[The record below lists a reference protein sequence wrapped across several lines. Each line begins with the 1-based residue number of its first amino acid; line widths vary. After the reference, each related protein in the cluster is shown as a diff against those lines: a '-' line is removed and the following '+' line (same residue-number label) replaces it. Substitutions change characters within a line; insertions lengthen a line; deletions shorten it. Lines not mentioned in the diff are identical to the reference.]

1 MNHEIKFVFA
11 DTLCP
16 GDHILDSEG
25 QELAIKAIEA
35 APNGRLE
42 FTVRYAEAGFYA
54 DRDYIISKTPK
65 TRIAKLITVEPPD
78 ETAALPELGNDLP
91 EPGPI
96 DQRTA
101 RELLAALKAMV
112 DAHSPL
118 LSGFPVLQA
127 RAAIEKAENTGE

>member
-11 DTLCP
+11 DTLRP
-16 GDHILDSEG
+16 GDHVLDSEG
-25 QELAIKAIEA
+25 QELAIKSIET

-42 FTVRYAEAGFYA
+42 FTVRYVETGFYA
-54 DRDYIISKTPK
+54 DRDYIVSKTPK
-65 TRIAKLITVEPPD
+65 TRVNLITAETPD
-78 ETAALPELGNDLP
+78 ETAALPEPENDLP

-112 DAHSPL
+112 SATGPYDTGL
-118 LSGFPVLQA
+118 PVVQS
-127 RAAIEKAENTGE
+127 RAAIAKAENTGK